1 MEKEVNLEE
10 SNKLEIAEK
19 EDAQETSPSKSLKW
33 LSQFSYVGRILL
45 TMYSVYGIMILF
57 GWDMQYI
64 VFVSTTNY
72 SSKIVGS
79 IYFSFT
85 PCMGLLYQMLF

>member
-1 MEKEVNLEE
+1 MEKEVKLDE
-10 SNKLEIAEK
+10 SNKLELIEK
-19 EDAQETSPSKSLKW
+19 EEEVPETSPSKVLKW
-33 LSQFSYVGRILL
+33 LSQFSYFGRILL

-64 VFVSTTNY
+64 VFISTTNY

-79 IYFSFT
+79 IYIIREKNNY
-85 PCMGLLYQMLF
+85 L